1 MVMKTYL
8 LETLNRYKRFSE
20 SLDAK
25 AVLSN
30 KAWVVFND
38 EGEKQVYIFQ
48 EDGTVLITT
57 NGIGSVK
64 TWKYIPA
71 NKSILIKGDGNR
83 FVMLR
88 TAFVGENILAFQL
101 DGTDRYAFMIDEN
114 NKALFAPKT
123 LEELNTYLV
132 DKLDTEKQKQIEQQ
146 NKDNE
151 LAEKAKQ
158 EANRERA
165 EKIKAEIQI
174 KYQDS
179 KMTKAIFFGVLG
191 VLLYVL
197 AAAAVCSELRDWLG
211 CVLSLIFA
219 ITSTCF
225 CIYYSNQGEHAFEQ
239 KIKEYKENNP
249 NDPCIVYL

>member
-1 MVMKTYL
+1 MKTYL
-8 LETLNRYKRFSE
+8 FETLNRYRRFSE

-30 KAWVVFND
+30 KAWIVFND

-71 NKSILIKGDGNR
+71 NKSILINGEDNS

-88 TAFVGENILAFQL
+88 TAFVDENILAFQL

-132 DKLDTEKQKQIEQQ
+132 DKLDKEKQKQIEQQ

-179 KMTKAIFFGVLG
+179 KKTKAIIFGVLG
-191 VLLYVL
+191 FLLYVL
-197 AAAAVCSELRDWLG
+197 AAASSELRDWLG

-219 ITSTCF
+219 IASTCF
-225 CIYYSNQGEHAFEQ
+225 SIYYYKQGEHVFEQ
-239 KIKEYKENNP
+239 KIKEYKDNNHD
-249 NDPCIVYL
+249 DPCIVYL

>member
-38 EGEKQVYIFQ
+38 EGEKQVYIFH

-71 NKSILIKGDGNR
+71 NKSILINGDGNR
-83 FVMLR
+83 FVMLS
-88 TAFVGENILAFQL
+88 TAFVDENILAFQL

-123 LEELNTYLV
+123 LEELNIYLV
-132 DKLDTEKQKQIEQQ
+132 DKLDKEKQKRIEQQ
-146 NKDNE
+146 NKENE
-151 LAEKAKQ
+151 FAEKAKQ
-158 EANRERA
+158 KVDREKA
-165 EKIKAEIQI
+165 EKIRREIEM
-174 KYQDS
+174 KYLDS
-179 KMTKAIFFGVLG
+179 KMKKGMFFV
-191 VLLYVL
+191 VL
-197 AAAAVCSELRDWLG
+197 AAVFYALAAAFSVLG
-211 CVLSLIFA
+211 GSVWVGSLLFA
-219 ITSTCF
+219 IIFTYFGVCF
-225 CIYYSNQGEHAFEQ
+225 YKRGMNTFKQ
-239 KIKEYKENNP
+239 KIKEYKDNNP
-249 NDPCIVYL
+249 DDPCIAYL

>member
-8 LETLNRYKRFSE
+8 LETLNRYKKFSE

-30 KAWVVFND
+30 KAWVVLND

-71 NKSILIKGDGNR
+71 NKSILINGEDNS

-88 TAFVGENILAFQL
+88 TAFVDENILAFQL

-179 KMTKAIFFGVLG
+179 KKTKAIIFGVLG
-191 VLLYVL
+191 FFLYVL
-197 AAAAVCSELRDWLG
+197 AAASSGLRDWLG

-219 ITSTCF
+219 IASTCF
-225 CIYYSNQGEHAFEQ
+225 SIYYSNQGEHAFEQ

>member
-8 LETLNRYKRFSE
+8 LETLNRYKKFSE

-71 NKSILIKGDGNR
+71 NKSILINGDGNR

-88 TAFVGENILAFQL
+88 TAFVDENILAFQL

-123 LEELNTYLV
+123 LEELNIYLV
-132 DKLDTEKQKQIEQQ
+132 DKLDKEKQKRIEQQ
-146 NKDNE
+146 NKENE
-151 LAEKAKQ
+151 FAEKAKQ
-158 EANRERA
+158 KVDREKA
-165 EKIKAEIQI
+165 EKIRREIEM
-174 KYQDS
+174 KYLDS
-179 KMTKAIFFGVLG
+179 KMKKGMFFV
-191 VLLYVL
+191 VL
-197 AAAAVCSELRDWLG
+197 AAVFYALAAAFSVLG
-211 CVLSLIFA
+211 GSVWVGSLLFA
-219 ITSTCF
+219 IIFTYFGVCF
-225 CIYYSNQGEHAFEQ
+225 YKRGMNTFKQ
-239 KIKEYKENNP
+239 KIKEYKDNNP
-249 NDPCIVYL
+249 DDPCIAYL

>member
-1 MVMKTYL
+1 M
-8 LETLNRYKRFSE
+8 
-20 SLDAK
+20 
-25 AVLSN
+25 
-30 KAWVVFND
+30 
-38 EGEKQVYIFQ
+38 
-48 EDGTVLITT
+48 
-57 NGIGSVK
+57 GSVK

-71 NKSILIKGDGNR
+71 NKSILINGEDNS

-88 TAFVGENILAFQL
+88 TAFVDENILAFQL

-132 DKLDTEKQKQIEQQ
+132 DKLDIEKQKQIEQQ

-158 EANRERA
+158 EANREKA

-179 KMTKAIFFGVLG
+179 KKTKAGIFGVLG
-191 VLLYVL
+191 FLLYVL
-197 AAAAVCSELRDWLG
+197 AAASSGLRDWLG

-219 ITSTCF
+219 IASTCF
-225 CIYYSNQGEHAFEQ
+225 SIYYYKQGEHVFEQ

-249 NDPCIVYL
+249 DDPCIVYL

>member
-1 MVMKTYL
+1 MKTYL
-8 LETLNRYKRFSE
+8 FETLNRYKRFSE

-71 NKSILIKGDGNR
+71 NKSILINGDGNR

-88 TAFVGENILAFQL
+88 AAFVDENILAFQL

-123 LEELNTYLV
+123 LEELNMYLE
-132 DKLDTEKQKQIEQQ
+132 DKLDKEKQKQIEQQ

-165 EKIKAEIQI
+165 EKIMAEIQI

-179 KMTKAIFFGVLG
+179 KMTKAGIFGVLG
-191 VLLYVL
+191 FLLYVL
-197 AAAAVCSELRDWLG
+197 AAASSGLRDWLG

-219 ITSTCF
+219 IASTCF
-225 CIYYSNQGEHAFEQ
+225 CIYYYKQGEHVFEQ

-249 NDPCIVYL
+249 DDPCIAYL

>member
-8 LETLNRYKRFSE
+8 FETLNRYKRFSE

-30 KAWVVFND
+30 KAWIVFND

-71 NKSILIKGDGNR
+71 NKSILINGDGNR

-88 TAFVGENILAFQL
+88 TAFVDENILAFQL

-165 EKIKAEIQI
+165 EKIMAEIQI

-197 AAAAVCSELRDWLG
+197 AAAAVCSELRDWLV

-225 CIYYSNQGEHAFEQ
+225 CIYYSSQGEHVFEQ

>member
-20 SLDAK
+20 SLDTK

-71 NKSILIKGDGNR
+71 NKSILINGEDNS

-88 TAFVGENILAFQL
+88 TAFVDENILAFQL

-132 DKLDTEKQKQIEQQ
+132 DKLDKEKQKQIEQQ

-179 KMTKAIFFGVLG
+179 KKTKAIIFGVLG
-191 VLLYVL
+191 FFLYVL
-197 AAAAVCSELRDWLG
+197 AAASSGLRDWLG

-225 CIYYSNQGEHAFEQ
+225 CIYYSNQGEQVFEQ

>member
-8 LETLNRYKRFSE
+8 LETLNRYKKFSE

-71 NKSILIKGDGNR
+71 NKSILINGEDNS

-88 TAFVGENILAFQL
+88 TAFVDENILAFQL

-174 KYQDS
+174 
-179 KMTKAIFFGVLG
+179 T
-191 VLLYVL
+191 
-197 AAAAVCSELRDWLG
+197 
-211 CVLSLIFA
+211 
-219 ITSTCF
+219 
-225 CIYYSNQGEHAFEQ
+225 
-239 KIKEYKENNP
+239 
-249 NDPCIVYL
+249 IVR

>member
-8 LETLNRYKRFSE
+8 FETLNRYKRFSE

-71 NKSILIKGDGNR
+71 NKSILINGDGNR

-88 TAFVGENILAFQL
+88 AAFVDENILAFQL

-123 LEELNTYLV
+123 LEELNMYLE
-132 DKLDTEKQKQIEQQ
+132 DKLDKEKQKQIEQQ

-165 EKIKAEIQI
+165 EKIMAEIQI

-179 KMTKAIFFGVLG
+179 KMTKAGIFGVLG
-191 VLLYVL
+191 FLLYVL
-197 AAAAVCSELRDWLG
+197 AAASSGLRDWLG

-219 ITSTCF
+219 IASTCF
-225 CIYYSNQGEHAFEQ
+225 CIYYYKQGEHVFEQ

-249 NDPCIVYL
+249 DDPCIAYL

>member
-30 KAWVVFND
+30 KAWIVFND

-71 NKSILIKGDGNR
+71 NKSILINGDGNR

-88 TAFVGENILAFQL
+88 TAFVDENILAFQL

-132 DKLDTEKQKQIEQQ
+132 DKLDKEKQKQIEQQ

-179 KMTKAIFFGVLG
+179 KKTKAIIFGVLG
-191 VLLYVL
+191 FFLYVL
-197 AAAAVCSELRDWLG
+197 AAASSGLRDWLG

-219 ITSTCF
+219 IASTCF
-225 CIYYSNQGEHAFEQ
+225 SIYYYKQGEHVFEQ
-239 KIKEYKENNP
+239 KIKEYKDNNP
-249 NDPCIVYL
+249 DDPCIVYL

>member
-30 KAWVVFND
+30 KAWIVFND

-71 NKSILIKGDGNR
+71 NKSILINGDGNR

-88 TAFVGENILAFQL
+88 TAFVDENILAFQL

-123 LEELNTYLV
+123 LEELNIYLV
-132 DKLDTEKQKQIEQQ
+132 DKLDKEKQKRIEQQ
-146 NKDNE
+146 NKENE
-151 LAEKAKQ
+151 FAEKAKQ
-158 EANRERA
+158 KVDREKA
-165 EKIKAEIQI
+165 EKIRREIEM
-174 KYQDS
+174 KYLDS
-179 KMTKAIFFGVLG
+179 KIKKGMFFV
-191 VLLYVL
+191 VL
-197 AAAAVCSELRDWLG
+197 AAVFYALAAAFSVLG
-211 CVLSLIFA
+211 GSVWVGSLLFA
-219 ITSTCF
+219 IIFTYFGVCF
-225 CIYYSNQGEHAFEQ
+225 YKRGMNTFKQ

-249 NDPCIVYL
+249 DDPCIAYL

>member
-8 LETLNRYKRFSE
+8 LEILNRYKRFSE

-30 KAWVVFND
+30 KAWIVFND

-71 NKSILIKGDGNR
+71 NKSILINGDGNR

-88 TAFVGENILAFQL
+88 TAFVDENILAFQL

-123 LEELNTYLV
+123 LEELNIYLV
-132 DKLDTEKQKQIEQQ
+132 DKLDKEKQKRIEQQ
-146 NKDNE
+146 NKENE
-151 LAEKAKQ
+151 FAEKAKQ
-158 EANRERA
+158 KVDREKA
-165 EKIKAEIQI
+165 EKIRREIEM
-174 KYQDS
+174 KYLDS
-179 KMTKAIFFGVLG
+179 KMKKGMFFV
-191 VLLYVL
+191 VL
-197 AAAAVCSELRDWLG
+197 AAVFYALAAAFSVLG
-211 CVLSLIFA
+211 GSVWVGSLLFA
-219 ITSTCF
+219 IIFTYFGVCF
-225 CIYYSNQGEHAFEQ
+225 YKRGMNTFKQ
-239 KIKEYKENNP
+239 KIKEYKDNNP
-249 NDPCIVYL
+249 DDPCIAYL

>member
-8 LETLNRYKRFSE
+8 FETLNRYKRFSE

-88 TAFVGENILAFQL
+88 TAFVDENILAFQL

-165 EKIKAEIQI
+165 EKIMAEIQI

-179 KMTKAIFFGVLG
+179 KMTKARIFGVLG
-191 VLLYVL
+191 FLLYVL
-197 AAAAVCSELRDWLG
+197 AAASSGLRDWLG

-219 ITSTCF
+219 IASTCF
-225 CIYYSNQGEHAFEQ
+225 SIYYYKQGEHVFEQ
-239 KIKEYKENNP
+239 KIKEYKDNNP
-249 NDPCIVYL
+249 DDPCIVYL

>member
-8 LETLNRYKRFSE
+8 FETLNRYKRFSE

-88 TAFVGENILAFQL
+88 TAFVDENILAFQL

-123 LEELNTYLV
+123 LEELNISLV
-132 DKLDTEKQKQIEQQ
+132 DKLDKEKQKRIEQLTKE
-146 NKDNE
+146 NDF
-151 LAEKAKQ
+151 AEKAKQ
-158 EANRERA
+158 KVDREKA
-165 EKIKAEIQI
+165 EKIRREIEMT
-174 KYQDS
+174 YLDP
-179 KMTKAIFFGVLG
+179 KMKRGMFFV
-191 VLLYVL
+191 VL
-197 AAAAVCSELRDWLG
+197 AGVFYILTIALLPELGSPVWLG
-211 CVLSLIFA
+211 S
-219 ITSTCF
+219 
-225 CIYYSNQGEHAFEQ
+225 
-239 KIKEYKENNP
+239 
-249 NDPCIVYL
+249 

>member
-1 MVMKTYL
+1 MKTYL
-8 LETLNRYKRFSE
+8 FETLNRYKRFSE
-20 SLDAK
+20 SLDVK

-30 KAWVVFND
+30 KAWIVFND

-48 EDGTVLITT
+48 ENGTVLITT

-71 NKSILIKGDGNR
+71 NKSILINGEDNS

-88 TAFVGENILAFQL
+88 TAFLDENILAFQL

-132 DKLDTEKQKQIEQQ
+132 DKLDKEKQKQIEQQ

-179 KMTKAIFFGVLG
+179 KKTKAIFFGVLG
-191 VLLYVL
+191 FLLYVL
-197 AAAAVCSELRDWLG
+197 AAASSGLRDWLG

-219 ITSTCF
+219 IASTCF
-225 CIYYSNQGEHAFEQ
+225 SIYYYKQGEHVFEQ
-239 KIKEYKENNP
+239 KIKEYKDNNP
-249 NDPCIVYL
+249 DDPCIAYL

>member
-30 KAWVVFND
+30 KAWIVFND

-71 NKSILIKGDGNR
+71 NKSILINGDGNR

-88 TAFVGENILAFQL
+88 TAFVDENILAFQL

-132 DKLDTEKQKQIEQQ
+132 DKLDKEKQKQIEQQ

-179 KMTKAIFFGVLG
+179 KKTKAIIFGVLG
-191 VLLYVL
+191 FFLYVL
-197 AAAAVCSELRDWLG
+197 AAASSGLRDWLG

-219 ITSTCF
+219 IASTCF
-225 CIYYSNQGEHAFEQ
+225 SIYYSNQGEHAFEQ

>member
-30 KAWVVFND
+30 KAWIVFND

-71 NKSILIKGDGNR
+71 NKSILINGDGNR

-88 TAFVGENILAFQL
+88 TAFVDENILAFQL

-123 LEELNTYLV
+123 LEELNIYLV
-132 DKLDTEKQKQIEQQ
+132 DKLDKEKQILIEQQ
-146 NKDNE
+146 NKENE
-151 LAEKAKQ
+151 FAEKAKQ
-158 EANRERA
+158 EADREKA
-165 EKIKAEIQI
+165 EKIKREIEMKYLDPKMI
-174 KYQDS
+174 KG
-179 KMTKAIFFGVLG
+179 MLFVVLAAVFYALAAVISALGSWVWG
-191 VLLYVL
+191 VLLL
-197 AAAAVCSELRDWLG
+197 
-211 CVLSLIFA
+211 FA
-219 ITSTCF
+219 IIFTYFGVCF
-225 CIYYSNQGEHAFEQ
+225 YKRGMNTFKQ
-239 KIKEYKENNP
+239 KIKEYKDNNP
-249 NDPCIVYL
+249 DDPCIAYL

>member
-30 KAWVVFND
+30 KAWIVFND

-71 NKSILIKGDGNR
+71 NKSILINGEDNS

-88 TAFVGENILAFQL
+88 TAFVDENILAFQL

-132 DKLDTEKQKQIEQQ
+132 DKLDKEKQKRIEQQ
-146 NKDNE
+146 NKENE
-151 LAEKAKQ
+151 FAEKTKQ
-158 EANRERA
+158 KVDREKA
-165 EKIKAEIQI
+165 EKIRCEIEM
-174 KYQDS
+174 KYRDS
-179 KMTKAIFFGVLG
+179 KMTKAIFFGILG

-197 AAAAVCSELRDWLG
+197 AVAAYSGLRDWLG

-219 ITSTCF
+219 ITSTYFYLYF
-225 CIYYSNQGEHAFEQ
+225 CRQGEHAFEQ

>member
-8 LETLNRYKRFSE
+8 FETLNRYKRFSE

-30 KAWVVFND
+30 KAWIVFND

-71 NKSILIKGDGNR
+71 NKSILINGDGNR

-88 TAFVGENILAFQL
+88 AAFVDENILAFQL

-123 LEELNTYLV
+123 LEELNMYLE
-132 DKLDTEKQKQIEQQ
+132 DKLDKEKQKQIEQQ
-146 NKDNE
+146 NKENE

-158 EANRERA
+158 KVDREKA
-165 EKIKAEIQI
+165 EKIRRKIEM
-174 KYQDS
+174 KYQDP
-179 KMTKAIFFGVLG
+179 KKTKAIFFGVLG
-191 VLLYVL
+191 VLLYAL
-197 AAAAVCSELRDWLG
+197 AVAAYSGLRDRLG

-219 ITSTCF
+219 ITSTYF
-225 CIYYSNQGEHAFEQ
+225 YMYFYRQGEHAVEQ

-249 NDPCIVYL
+249 DDPCIAYL

>member
-30 KAWVVFND
+30 KAWIVFND

-71 NKSILIKGDGNR
+71 NKSILINGEDNS

-88 TAFVGENILAFQL
+88 TAFVDENILAFQL

-132 DKLDTEKQKQIEQQ
+132 DKLDKEKQKQIEQQ

-179 KMTKAIFFGVLG
+179 KKTKAIIFGVLG
-191 VLLYVL
+191 FFLYVL
-197 AAAAVCSELRDWLG
+197 AAASSGLRDWLG

-225 CIYYSNQGEHAFEQ
+225 CIYYSNQGEQVFEQ

>member
-1 MVMKTYL
+1 MKTYL

-30 KAWVVFND
+30 KAWIVFND

-71 NKSILIKGDGNR
+71 NKSILINGDGNR

-88 TAFVGENILAFQL
+88 TAFVDENILAFQL

-123 LEELNTYLV
+123 LEELNIYLV
-132 DKLDTEKQKQIEQQ
+132 DKLDKEKQILIEQQ
-146 NKDNE
+146 NKENE
-151 LAEKAKQ
+151 FAEKAKQ
-158 EANRERA
+158 EADREKA
-165 EKIKAEIQI
+165 EKIKREIEMKYLDPKMI
-174 KYQDS
+174 KG
-179 KMTKAIFFGVLG
+179 MLFVVLAAVFYALAAVISALGSWVWG
-191 VLLYVL
+191 VLLL
-197 AAAAVCSELRDWLG
+197 
-211 CVLSLIFA
+211 FA
-219 ITSTCF
+219 IIFTYFGVCF
-225 CIYYSNQGEHAFEQ
+225 YKRGMNTFKQ
-239 KIKEYKENNP
+239 KIKEYKDNNP
-249 NDPCIVYL
+249 DDPCIAYL

>member
-8 LETLNRYKRFSE
+8 FETLNRYKRFSE

-30 KAWVVFND
+30 KAWIVFND

-71 NKSILIKGDGNR
+71 NKSILINGDGNR

-88 TAFVGENILAFQL
+88 TAFVDENILAFQL

-132 DKLDTEKQKQIEQQ
+132 DKLDKEKQKQIEQQ

-179 KMTKAIFFGVLG
+179 KMTKARIFGVLG
-191 VLLYVL
+191 FLLYVL
-197 AAAAVCSELRDWLG
+197 AAASSGLRDWLG

-219 ITSTCF
+219 IASTCF
-225 CIYYSNQGEHAFEQ
+225 SIYYSNQGEHAFEQ

>member
-71 NKSILIKGDGNR
+71 NKSILINGHGNR
-83 FVMLR
+83 FVMFR
-88 TAFVGENILAFQL
+88 TAFLDENILAFQL
-101 DGTDRYAFMIDEN
+101 AGTDRYAFMIDEN

-123 LEELNTYLV
+123 LEELNIYLV
-132 DKLDTEKQKQIEQQ
+132 DKLDKEKQILIEQQ
-146 NKDNE
+146 NKENE
-151 LAEKAKQ
+151 FAEKAKQ
-158 EANRERA
+158 EADREKA
-165 EKIKAEIQI
+165 EKIKREIEMKYLDPKMI
-174 KYQDS
+174 KG
-179 KMTKAIFFGVLG
+179 MLFVVLAAVFYALAAVISALGSWVWG
-191 VLLYVL
+191 VLLL
-197 AAAAVCSELRDWLG
+197 
-211 CVLSLIFA
+211 FA
-219 ITSTCF
+219 IIFTYFGVCF
-225 CIYYSNQGEHAFEQ
+225 YKRGMNTFKQ
-239 KIKEYKENNP
+239 KIKEYKDNNP
-249 NDPCIVYL
+249 DDPCIAYL

>member
-8 LETLNRYKRFSE
+8 FETLNRYKRFSE

-30 KAWVVFND
+30 KAWIVFND

-71 NKSILIKGDGNR
+71 NKSILINGDGNR

-88 TAFVGENILAFQL
+88 TAFVDENILAFQL

-114 NKALFAPKT
+114 NKAFFAPKT

-132 DKLDTEKQKQIEQQ
+132 DKLDTVKQKQIEQQ
-146 NKDNE
+146 NKENE
-151 LAEKAKQ
+151 LAEKVKQ

-165 EKIKAEIQI
+165 EKIMAEIQI

-179 KMTKAIFFGVLG
+179 KMTKAGIFGVLG
-191 VLLYVL
+191 FLLYVL
-197 AAAAVCSELRDWLG
+197 AAASSELRDWLG

-219 ITSTCF
+219 IASTCF
-225 CIYYSNQGEHAFEQ
+225 SIYYYKQGEHVFEQ
-239 KIKEYKENNP
+239 KIKEYKDNNP
-249 NDPCIVYL
+249 DDPCVAYL

>member
-8 LETLNRYKRFSE
+8 LETLSRYKRFSE
-20 SLDAK
+20 SLDVK
-25 AVLSN
+25 VVLSN
-30 KAWVVFND
+30 KAWIVFND

-64 TWKYIPA
+64 SWKYIPA
-71 NKSILIKGDGNR
+71 NKSILINGEENS

-88 TAFVGENILAFQL
+88 TAFVDENILAFQL

-123 LEELNTYLV
+123 LEELNMYLA
-132 DKLDTEKQKQIEQQ
+132 DKLEKEKQKRIEQQ

-151 LAEKAKQ
+151 IAEKAKQ
-158 EANRERA
+158 EAIREKA
-165 EKIKAEIQI
+165 KKIKEEIQI

-179 KMTKAIFFGVLG
+179 KITKALFFSVLG
-191 VLLYVL
+191 VFLYVS
-197 AAAAVCSELRDWLG
+197 AVACQTELGGWMW
-211 CVLSLIFA
+211 LIFLLLA
-219 ITSTCF
+219 IIATCF
-225 CIYYSNQGEHAFEQ
+225 CIYYWFY
-239 KIKEYKENNP
+239 KIL
-249 NDPCIVYL
+249 CG

>member
-8 LETLNRYKRFSE
+8 FETLNRYKRFSE

-71 NKSILIKGDGNR
+71 NKSILINGEDNS

-88 TAFVGENILAFQL
+88 TAFVDENILAFQL

-123 LEELNTYLV
+123 LEELHTYLV
-132 DKLDTEKQKQIEQQ
+132 DKLDKEKQKQIEQQ

-179 KMTKAIFFGVLG
+179 KKTKAIIFGVLG
-191 VLLYVL
+191 FFLYVL
-197 AAAAVCSELRDWLG
+197 AAASSGLRDWLG

-219 ITSTCF
+219 IASTCF
-225 CIYYSNQGEHAFEQ
+225 SIYYSNQGEHAFEQ

>member
-8 LETLNRYKRFSE
+8 FEALNRYRRFSE

-30 KAWVVFND
+30 KAWIVFND

-71 NKSILIKGDGNR
+71 NKSILINGEENS

-88 TAFVGENILAFQL
+88 TAFVDENILAFQL

-123 LEELNTYLV
+123 LEELNAYLV
-132 DKLDTEKQKQIEQQ
+132 DKLDMEKQKQIEQQ
-146 NKDNE
+146 NKDKE

-158 EANRERA
+158 EANREKA

-174 KYQDS
+174 KYQDP
-179 KMTKAIFFGVLG
+179 KMTKARFFGVLG
-191 VLLYVL
+191 VLLYAL
-197 AAAAVCSELRDWLG
+197 AAVCLGLRDWLG
-211 CVLSLIFA
+211 SVLSLIFA
-219 ITSTCF
+219 IASTCF
-225 CIYYSNQGEHAFEQ
+225 CIYYYKQGEHVFEQ

-249 NDPCIVYL
+249 DDPCIAYL

>member
-8 LETLNRYKRFSE
+8 FETLNRYKRFSE

-30 KAWVVFND
+30 KAWIVFND

-88 TAFVGENILAFQL
+88 TAFVDENILAFQL

-132 DKLDTEKQKQIEQQ
+132 DKLDKEKQKRIEQQ
-146 NKDNE
+146 NKENE
-151 LAEKAKQ
+151 FAEKAKQ
-158 EANRERA
+158 NVDREKA
-165 EKIKAEIQI
+165 EKIRREIEM
-174 KYQDS
+174 KYLDP
-179 KMTKAIFFGVLG
+179 KMKRGMFFVVLAGFFYILTIALLSELGGLVWVGPLLFAIIFTYFGV
-191 VLLYVL
+191 
-197 AAAAVCSELRDWLG
+197 
-211 CVLSLIFA
+211 
-219 ITSTCF
+219 
-225 CIYYSNQGEHAFEQ
+225 YSYKQGMNTFKQ
-239 KIKEYKENNP
+239 KIKEYKDNNP
-249 NDPCIVYL
+249 NDPCVAYL

>member
-71 NKSILIKGDGNR
+71 NKSILINGDGNR

-88 TAFVGENILAFQL
+88 TAFVDENILAFQL

-123 LEELNTYLV
+123 LEELNIYLV
-132 DKLDTEKQKQIEQQ
+132 DKLDKEKQKRIEQQ
-146 NKDNE
+146 NKENE
-151 LAEKAKQ
+151 FAEKAKQ
-158 EANRERA
+158 KVDREKA
-165 EKIKAEIQI
+165 EKIRREIEM
-174 KYQDS
+174 KYLDS
-179 KMTKAIFFGVLG
+179 KIKKGMFFV
-191 VLLYVL
+191 VL
-197 AAAAVCSELRDWLG
+197 AAVFYALAAAFSVLG
-211 CVLSLIFA
+211 GSVWVGSLLFA
-219 ITSTCF
+219 IIFTYFGVCF
-225 CIYYSNQGEHAFEQ
+225 YKRGMNTFKQ
-239 KIKEYKENNP
+239 KIKEYKDNNP
-249 NDPCIVYL
+249 DDPCIAYL

>member
-8 LETLNRYKRFSE
+8 FETLNRYKRFSE
-20 SLDAK
+20 SLDVK

-30 KAWVVFND
+30 KAWIVFND

-88 TAFVGENILAFQL
+88 TAFVDENILAFQL

-123 LEELNTYLV
+123 LEELNTYLM
-132 DKLDTEKQKQIEQQ
+132 DKLDKEKQKRIEQQ
-146 NKDNE
+146 NKENE
-151 LAEKAKQ
+151 FAEKVKQ
-158 EANRERA
+158 KVDREKA
-165 EKIKAEIQI
+165 EKIRREIEM
-174 KYQDS
+174 KYLDP
-179 KMTKAIFFGVLG
+179 KMKRGMFIVVLAVVFYILTIALLPELGGQVWVGPLLFAIIFTYFGV
-191 VLLYVL
+191 
-197 AAAAVCSELRDWLG
+197 
-211 CVLSLIFA
+211 
-219 ITSTCF
+219 
-225 CIYYSNQGEHAFEQ
+225 YSYKQGMNTFKQ
-239 KIKEYKENNP
+239 KIKEYKDNNP
-249 NDPCIVYL
+249 NDPCVAYL

>member
-8 LETLNRYKRFSE
+8 FETLTRYKRFSE

-30 KAWVVFND
+30 KAWIVFND

-71 NKSILIKGDGNR
+71 NKSILINGEDNS

-88 TAFVGENILAFQL
+88 TAFVDENILAFQL

-123 LEELNTYLV
+123 LEELNIYLV
-132 DKLDTEKQKQIEQQ
+132 DKLDIEKQKQIEQQ

-158 EANRERA
+158 NANC
-165 EKIKAEIQI
+165 EKAKKVKAEIQI
-174 KYQDS
+174 KYQDI
-179 KMTKAIFFGVLG
+179 KMTKAGFFGLLG
-191 VLLYVL
+191 VLLYAL
-197 AAAAVCSELRDWLG
+197 ATAARDWLG
-211 CVLSLIFA
+211 SVLSLIFA
-219 ITSTCF
+219 IASTCF
-225 CIYYSNQGEHAFEQ
+225 CIYYYKQGEHAFEQ

-249 NDPCIVYL
+249 DDPCIAYL

>member
-30 KAWVVFND
+30 KAWIVFND

-71 NKSILIKGDGNR
+71 NKSILINGEDNS

-88 TAFVGENILAFQL
+88 TAFVDENILAFQL

-123 LEELNTYLV
+123 LEELNIYLV
-132 DKLDTEKQKQIEQQ
+132 DKLDKEKQKRIEQQ
-146 NKDNE
+146 NKENE
-151 LAEKAKQ
+151 FAEKAKQ
-158 EANRERA
+158 KVDREKA
-165 EKIKAEIQI
+165 EKIRREIEM
-174 KYQDS
+174 KYLDS
-179 KMTKAIFFGVLG
+179 KIKKGMFFV
-191 VLLYVL
+191 VL
-197 AAAAVCSELRDWLG
+197 AAVFYALAAAFSVLG
-211 CVLSLIFA
+211 GSVWVGSLLFA
-219 ITSTCF
+219 IIFTYFGVCF
-225 CIYYSNQGEHAFEQ
+225 YKRGMNTFKQ
-239 KIKEYKENNP
+239 KIKEYKDNNP
-249 NDPCIVYL
+249 DDPCIAYL